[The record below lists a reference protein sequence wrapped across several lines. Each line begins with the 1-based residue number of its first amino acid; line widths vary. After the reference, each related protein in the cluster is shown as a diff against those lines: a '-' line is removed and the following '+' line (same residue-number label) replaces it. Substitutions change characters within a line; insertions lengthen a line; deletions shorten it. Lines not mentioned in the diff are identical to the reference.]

1 MSPDFSDALGI
12 TEDELLTYFPDY
24 ITRLAREEELSRQAL
39 LASIKTWYN
48 GFCFSM
54 RCQQVYNPYSLIRL
68 FQDNVFSIYWFATG
82 TPTLLIKL
90 IKDQQIIED
99 NWQVIDADFEGE
111 LSDQNSIVPLSYWL
125 ENKATLAS
133 KSNIGV
139 WLDSHEEPS
148 VLAEDANS
156 LPVIAINFPK
166 FADGRGYSYA
176 RLLRERFNFEGEIR
190 AIGDVLQDQ
199 LFYRD
204 LPNIVFYFNHRRRAP
219 LIGYTTKIK

>member
-1 MSPDFSDALGI
+1 MP
-12 TEDELLTYFPDY
+12 
-24 ITRLAREEELSRQAL
+24 
-39 LASIKTWYN
+39 
-48 GFCFSM
+48 
-54 RCQQVYNPYSLIRL
+54 
-68 FQDNVFSIYWFATG
+68 
-82 TPTLLIKL
+82 KL

-199 LFYRD
+199 LFYMKRCGFNAFSVREDRD
-204 LPNIVFYFNHRRRAP
+204 IEQALNGLSDFSNSYQAGCDNPIPQFRRR
-219 LIGYTTKIK
+219 